1 VPVDHLREVSMESAV
16 AAERAE
22 LGAFLDG
29 ARAAVEANLANVP
42 GALLREPLVSSGG
55 SLLGIVK
62 HLAHLERW
70 WFAYTFAG
78 LDVDFPWTDDDPDA
92 DWRLER
98 GETARSVLADYHA
111 ECRRSRMI
119 VATATLDE
127 VAARS
132 DESTDP
138 KALRWVL
145 LHMIAETSR
154 HAGHADLLRQLIDG
168 ESSALPCS

>member
-1 VPVDHLREVSMESAV
+1 MVRL
-16 AAERAE
+16 
-22 LGAFLDG
+22 
-29 ARAAVEANLANVP
+29 
-42 GALLREPLVSSGG
+42 
-55 SLLGIVK
+55 
-62 HLAHLERW
+62 
-70 WFAYTFAG
+70 TFAG
-78 LDVDFPWTDDDPDA
+78 LDVEFPWTDDDPDA

-98 GETARSVLADYHA
+98 GETARSVLAGYHA

-119 VATATLDE
+119 VATAALDD

-154 HAGHADLLRQLIDG
+154 HAGHADVLRQLIDG
-168 ESSALPCS
+168 ESSTLPCS

>member
-1 VPVDHLREVSMESAV
+1 
-16 AAERAE
+16 
-22 LGAFLDG
+22 
-29 ARAAVEANLANVP
+29 
-42 GALLREPLVSSGG
+42 
-55 SLLGIVK
+55 
-62 HLAHLERW
+62 
-70 WFAYTFAG
+70 
-78 LDVDFPWTDDDPDA
+78 
-92 DWRLER
+92 
-98 GETARSVLADYHA
+98 
-111 ECRRSRMI
+111 MI

-132 DESTDP
+132 DESADP